1 MIRKRAGRKREKMKD
16 FMRSKVIEKRNEQ
29 KRNEQMKVRHALIN
43 FLQKESD
50 IDKAEK
56 SVKDKDTEDKR

>member
-1 MIRKRAGRKREKMKD
+1 MIRKRAGRKREQMKD
-16 FMRSKVIEKRNEQ
+16 CMRSKVIEKRNEQ

-56 SVKDKDTEDKR
+56 NVKNKDSVDKR

>member
-1 MIRKRAGRKREKMKD
+1 MIRKRAGRKREEM
-16 FMRSKVIEKRNEQ
+16 KRNEQ

-50 IDKAEK
+50 IEKAEK
-56 SVKDKDTEDKR
+56 SVKDKDSVDKG

>member
-1 MIRKRAGRKREKMKD
+1 
-16 FMRSKVIEKRNEQ
+16 
-29 KRNEQMKVRHALIN
+29 MKVRHALIN
-43 FLQKESD
+43 FLQNESD